1 MGRKRKNHE
10 DNKLPPR
17 VYSNKYSYYYKPTS
31 KECITI
37 GPVSMPLSQLWARY
51 EALIDE
57 QANVMTFSKLWG
69 LFLKS
74 AYYLE
79 LKPRT
84 QKDYLQHQKKLLAV
98 FGKITADK
106 IKTEDIRMFMDRRG
120 LQSKTQANHEMSS
133 MSRVFRWGFER
144 GMVKGNPCQGVSK
157 FKAVARGRYITDAEY
172 EAIYKEADDVVRTA
186 MEIAY
191 LCAARLADVLGMQW
205 RQVTPEGIFI
215 QQGKNNVSQIKQWT
229 DRLKQ
234 AFKLAKTFSN
244 SGNPG
249 AFVLM
254 GSHGSGFSKRGF
266 SHRWEEARHKAS
278 VKLGYVLDCTF
289 HDLKAKGISD
299 YEGSS
304 RDKQLFSGHKTES
317 QVLIYDRKTKVSP
330 TLDKPPI
337 ETKNSK

>member
-1 MGRKRKNHE
+1 MGRTRVNQE

-17 VYSNKYSYYYKPTS
+17 VYRNKYSYYYKPTS
-31 KECITI
+31 DMCITI
-37 GPVSMPLSQLWARY
+37 GPLAMPISQLWAKY
-51 EALIDE
+51 EALLNE
-57 QANVMTFSKLWG
+57 QTNVMTFGRLWG

-106 IKTEDIRMFMDRRG
+106 IKTEDVRIFMDRRG

-133 MSRVFRWGFER
+133 MSRVYRWGYER

-157 FKAVARGRYITDAEY
+157 FKAVARGRYITDVEY
-172 EAIYKEADDVVRTA
+172 EAIFQCADDVVRTA

-191 LCAARLADVLGMQW
+191 LCAARLADVLGMKW
-205 RQVTPEGIFI
+205 SQVTSEGVFI
-215 QQGKNNVSQIKQWT
+215 QQGKNNVAQIKQWSE
-229 DRLKQ
+229 RLRQ
-234 AFKLAKTFSN
+234 AFDLASSFSIPA
-244 SGNPG
+244 NPRT
-249 AFVLM
+249 FVLV
-254 GSHGSGFSKRGF
+254 GTHGSGFSKRGF
-266 SHRWEEARHKAS
+266 SHRWEDARQKAS

-337 ETKNSK
+337 QGKYSK